1 MLACVH
7 VFTPVTNEEN
17 YTSELKDMN
26 AGQNVFQYNIQLN
39 SKLNN

>member
-1 MLACVH
+1 MYLH
-7 VFTPVTNEEN
+7 LLLMKKTNR